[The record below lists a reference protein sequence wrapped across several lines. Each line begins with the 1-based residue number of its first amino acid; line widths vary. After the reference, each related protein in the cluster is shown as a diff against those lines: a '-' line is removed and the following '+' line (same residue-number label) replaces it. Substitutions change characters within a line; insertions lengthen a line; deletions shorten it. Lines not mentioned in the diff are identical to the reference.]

1 MTQNISLKHLQWLI
15 PLAVSILLILSAC
28 LPTDPEP
35 ALSEQ
40 VAGEAPQ
47 EVVTVVRPTASPT
60 ARATAT
66 GTPTPTLT
74 TTPFAAQT
82 AVPHNE
88 LTTTPWPP
96 ATPPTPTPAPPFPS
110 MVYSSA
116 DGLWQIGSNWQPQ
129 YLFDDPTAV
138 LEPNGRRL
146 LTVREGDVWLTELSN
161 GQTTNLTNT
170 PGQTECCPQWWPG
183 QPDTIFIGIEPGADG
198 RFLAQLDLTTNE
210 INLLG
215 PSQNRKSRS
224 PLATAPNGISFAFEL
239 QTQEAWVQMTTETTQ
254 FDPYAYGL
262 SETLELRAIG
272 APAWSPDSQ
281 KLAWV
286 MVLADTTAP
295 DEPPA
300 VVLGVFNLAQRQAQ
314 LLHPYSD
321 ILGRDGWFSPPVW
334 SPDGRW
340 LAYEV
345 LSMDPAT
352 QGLWAVAADG
362 SSEHYIGGQNAIWSP
377 DGDWLTYQNAQGTQM
392 TYPPNFTYQ
401 IGITLPPDATL
412 RDWQEG
418 HSP

>member
-1 MTQNISLKHLQWLI
+1 MIKFRPGKQLSLYFF
-15 PLAVSILLILSAC
+15 PLLALTLLLLSAC

-35 ALSEQ
+35 ALSDQ

-47 EVVTVVRPTASPT
+47 EVVTVARPTA
-60 ARATAT
+60 ATAT
-66 GTPTPTLT
+66 ATITPTP
-74 TTPFAAQT
+74 FAEQT
-82 AVPHNE
+82 AVPHAE

-96 ATPPTPTPAPPFPS
+96 ATPPTPTPAPPFPN

-116 DGLWQIGSNWQPQ
+116 DGLWQIGADWQPQ
-129 YLFDDPTAV
+129 LLSDDPTAV

-146 LTVREGDVWLTELSN
+146 LSVREGDVWLTDLNS

-170 PGQTECCPQWWPG
+170 PGQTECCPKRWPG

-198 RFLAQLDLTTNE
+198 RFLAQLNLTTNE
-210 INLLG
+210 ISLPG
-215 PSQNRKSRS
+215 PSQNRKSNS
-224 PLATAPNGISFAFEL
+224 LAAAPNGISFAFDLE
-239 QTQEAWVQMTTETTQ
+239 TEEAWVHMTNETTQ

-262 SETLELRAIG
+262 PETLELRAIG

-334 SPDGRW
+334 SPDGQW

-345 LSMDPAT
+345 LSMDQAT
-352 QGLWAVAADG
+352 QGLWVLAANG
-362 SSEHYIGGQNAIWSP
+362 SSEHYIGAQNPIWSA
-377 DGDWLTYQNAQGTQM
+377 DGRYLTYQNAQGTQM
-392 TYPPNFTYQ
+392 TYPPEFAYQ
-401 IGITLPPDATL
+401 IGINLPPDATL
-412 RDWQEG
+412 RDWQ
-418 HSP
+418 

>member
-1 MTQNISLKHLQWLI
+1 MIFNPDKQHRLYLI
-15 PLAVSILLILSAC
+15 PLAALALLVLSAC

-40 VAGEAPQ
+40 VAGEAPR
-47 EVVTVVRPTASPT
+47 EIVTVARPTSSPT
-60 ARATAT
+60 ARATVTAT
-66 GTPTPTLT
+66 PSPTPW
-74 TTPFAAQT
+74 QSGT

-96 ATPPTPTPAPPFPS
+96 DPPYTPTPAPPFPN
-110 MVYSSA
+110 MVYSSE
-116 DGLWQIGSNWQPQ
+116 GKLWQIGSDWQPQ
-129 YLFDDPTAV
+129 LVSEDPTAV

-146 LTVREGDVWLTELSN
+146 LTVSDGDVWLTDPNS
-161 GQTTNLTNT
+161 GATTNLSNT
-170 PGQTECCPQWWPG
+170 PGQTECCPQWWSG
-183 QPDTIFIGIEPGADG
+183 QPDTIFLGWEPGPDG
-198 RFLAQLDLTTNE
+198 RFLAQLNLTNGE
-210 INLLG
+210 INLLALVHEG
-215 PSQNRKSRS
+215 QKATT
-224 PLATAPNGISFAFEL
+224 PLAAAPNGISFAFEL
-239 QTQEAWVQMTTETTQ
+239 ETEEAWLHMTSETVQ

-262 SETLELRAIG
+262 PETLELRAIG

-286 MVLADTTAP
+286 MVLADTTTP

-321 ILGRDGWFSPPVW
+321 FLGQDGWFSPPVW

-352 QGLWAVAADG
+352 HGLWVLAANSED
-362 SSEHYIGGQNAIWSP
+362 EHYVGGQNPVWSA
-377 DGDWLTYQNAQGTQM
+377 DGRYLTYQNAQGTQM
-392 TYPPNFTYQ
+392 TYPPDFTYQ

-412 RDWQEG
+412 HDWQEG
-418 HSP
+418 SSP